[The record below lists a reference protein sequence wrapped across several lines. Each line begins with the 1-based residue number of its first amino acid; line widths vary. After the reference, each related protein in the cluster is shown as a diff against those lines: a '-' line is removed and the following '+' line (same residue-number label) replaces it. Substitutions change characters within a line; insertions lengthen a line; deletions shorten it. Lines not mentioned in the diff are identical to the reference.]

1 MMINVDWRLIYS
13 EACSPRSRYSGEE
26 VIKQTVHLNKSEWY
40 NIQELYCQTQHQD
53 GCRLSRQLRPVDPL
67 PRQLRVHC
75 EYKSVR
81 GRKWPHDTFLFYCFF
96 LSISRHL
103 RPWQAMRDCW
113 IIFLHCRFDDNL
125 QLPFILR
132 KIFWCRCAHRPTPI
146 SRAPAAGVWAVGCN
160 LCRDLASQQH
170 FYWGQSTL
178 IVGWNC
184 VNRAHHHYMQ
194 SFLRHNRRSEFHY
207 RSTVIMI
214 LIRLSRRRCSPWGSG
229 WPRTR
234 PPSSSSLWTWRTSPT
249 PRMGRTRM
257 NF

>member
-1 MMINVDWRLIYS
+1 MTSWHLSLLLLFFYPSRDTLDPGKQCEIAGSFSCIVVLMTIYN
-13 EACSPRSRYSGEE
+13 C
-26 VIKQTVHLNKSEWY
+26 HLFKE
-40 NIQELYCQTQHQD
+40 
-53 GCRLSRQLRPVDPL
+53 R
-67 PRQLRVHC
+67 
-75 EYKSVR
+75 
-81 GRKWPHDTFLFYCFF
+81 FF
-96 LSISRHL
+96 G
-103 RPWQAMRDCW
+103 A
-113 IIFLHCRFDDNL
+113 
-125 QLPFILR
+125 
-132 KIFWCRCAHRPTPI
+132 PTSI
-146 SRAPAAGVWAVGCN
+146 SRAPAVGVCAVGCN
-160 LCRDLASQQH
+160 LGRDLASQQH

-184 VNRAHHHYMQ
+184 VNRAHHHCMQ

>member
-26 VIKQTVHLNKSEWY
+26 VIKQSLNKSEWY

-96 LSISRHL
+96 YPSRDTL
-103 RPWQAMRDCW
+103 DPGKQCDIAGFTIAIYLKQD
-113 IIFLHCRFDDNL
+113 FFG
-125 QLPFILR
+125 
-132 KIFWCRCAHRPTPI
+132 APTPI

-160 LCRDLASQQH
+160 LGRDLASQQH

-184 VNRAHHHYMQ
+184 VNRAHHHHYMQ
-194 SFLRHNRRSEFHY
+194 PFLRHNRPSEFHY
-207 RSTVIMI
+207 RSTVLMI

>member
-40 NIQELYCQTQHQD
+40 KSYIVKPSIKMVADCPANCARWILC
-53 GCRLSRQLRPVDPL
+53 LANFVFIVSINL
-67 PRQLRVHC
+67 C
-75 EYKSVR
+75 EEESDLMT
-81 GRKWPHDTFLFYCFF
+81 PFSFIAFF

-132 KIFWCRCAHRPTPI
+132 KIFC
-146 SRAPAAGVWAVGCN
+146 SPAAGVWAVGCN
-160 LCRDLASQQH
+160 LGRDLASQQH

-194 SFLRHNRRSEFHY
+194 SFLRHNRPSEFHY
-207 RSTVIMI
+207 RSTVLMI

>member
-132 KIFWCRCAHRPTPI
+132 KIFLCAHSPHPSPVRLL
-146 SRAPAAGVWAVGCN
+146 WAVI
-160 LCRDLASQQH
+160 LVEIWLASNISIGANLHSLLAEIAWTEHIITTCSHFFVTTDVLNFTTEVQSSWYWSGCLGGGARRGDLGGRGQDLLHQAHSERDAPHQH
-170 FYWGQSTL
+170 HGWGEL
-178 IVGWNC
+178 GWT
-184 VNRAHHHYMQ
+184 
-194 SFLRHNRRSEFHY
+194 FKSE
-207 RSTVIMI
+207 
-214 LIRLSRRRCSPWGSG
+214 
-229 WPRTR
+229 
-234 PPSSSSLWTWRTSPT
+234 
-249 PRMGRTRM
+249 
-257 NF
+257 